1 MVKLV
6 YCICRRLGSVRRSFS
21 VTGRT
26 LMALSVR
33 NSWARKLVHRHALA
47 VPGDSRPADFDGMA
61 ELWFDDL
68 AALLRARQSSAWAAS
83 TADEAQFVD
92 PAEHYFVTDRGTAD
106 RLTGSDGPS
115 EPPGCLLPISP
126 K

>member
-6 YCICRRLGSVRRSFS
+6 YCICRRAG
-21 VTGRT
+21 
-26 LMALSVR
+26 LSHEEFLR
-33 NSWARKLVHRHALA
+33 YWADVHAPIGARIPGLRKLVQSNALT

-61 ELWFDDL
+61 ELWFDDV

-92 PAEHYFVTDRGTAD
+92 PARSAYFVTEERQ
-106 RLTGSDGPS
+106 
-115 EPPGCLLPISP
+115 IV
-126 K
+126 